1 LAASKL
7 TKQYKLKATFSCV
20 NTCENVAFLMEQR
33 KILTIN
39 PWHGEHSAV
48 MLFYFEKTEGEHS
61 NEQHAARL
69 YSDYV
74 YNHTDKQ
81 EFNEKA
87 FDCEQAS

>member
-1 LAASKL
+1 
-7 TKQYKLKATFSCV
+7 
-20 NTCENVAFLMEQR
+20 
-33 KILTIN
+33 
-39 PWHGEHSAV
+39 